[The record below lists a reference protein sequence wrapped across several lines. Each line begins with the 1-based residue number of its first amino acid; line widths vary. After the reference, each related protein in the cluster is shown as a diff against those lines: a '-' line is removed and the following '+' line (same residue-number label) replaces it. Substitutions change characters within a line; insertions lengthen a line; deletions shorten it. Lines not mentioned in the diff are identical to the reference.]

1 MFSAKL
7 IPGTNHANPICI
19 MDISSNI
26 KYILKEDGRIFA
38 HVLTLFLDYKYII
51 ICRARCVLGS
61 LYEGN

>member
-1 MFSAKL
+1 ML
-7 IPGTNHANPICI
+7 ILYI

-38 HVLTLFLDYKYII
+38 HVLTLFHDYKYII

>member
-1 MFSAKL
+1 MFSTKL
-7 IPGTNHANPICI
+7 IPGRNHANPIYI

-38 HVLTLFLDYKYII
+38 HVLTLFHDYKYII